1 MLQMLV
7 RRLVSLIP
15 TLLLVT
21 FTVYL
26 LLSLVPGDPA
36 LTIAGA
42 GGAPTP
48 EAVERVREEYHL
60 DDPFFVQYGRWA
72 WNAVQLDLGSSAVT
86 GTSVSDEIISRLPIT
101 ISIAFWATVVALVLG
116 TPLGIWS
123 GLRPGGKFDRFARV
137 ISIGGVSIPNFWL
150 AIVLCVFF
158 AVKNKWLPAGGYVKL
173 GEDPWEWFKHL
184 VLPALTLGMSLAGV
198 MQRQLR
204 AAVIDVI
211 GSKYITAAWA
221 RGGSPRTVVGKH
233 ALKNAAIPP
242 ITVLGLQV
250 GYLIGGTVITEQVF
264 AIPGLGTY
272 MLRAIINLDMA
283 VVQGVTLVFVL
294 TTITMSLVVD
304 LVYGLLNPKVRGA

>member
-1 MLQMLV
+1 MVKYFL
-7 RRLVSLIP
+7 RRLVGALPLLFLISLI
-15 TLLLVT
+15 T
-21 FTVYL
+21 F
-26 LLSLVPGDPA
+26 SLVLMLPGDPA
-36 LTIAGA
+36 LTIAGDA
-42 GGAPTP
+42 ASDATL
-48 EAVERVREEYHL
+48 AAIRERLGEN
-60 DDPFFVQYGRWA
+60 DPLIERY
-72 WNAVQLDLGSSAVT
+72 WNWVSGAVQGDFGQSLFNNITVRSA
-86 GTSVSDEIISRLPIT
+86 IAQRAPIT
-101 ISIAFWATVVALVLG
+101 VSLTIVSLAIALLISLPAGLIA
-116 TPLGIWS
+116 
-123 GLRPGGKFDRFARV
+123 GLRKGTVLDRLLTVGA
-137 ISIGGVSIPNFWL
+137 SMGVAIPSFWMGL
-150 AIVLCVFF
+150 LFSVFF